1 MDTNR
6 QQEIF
11 EKGFKFGKIK
21 NGNRIINDAMLDL
34 DSLKKIKHTK
44 KYSRN
49 EIL

>member
-11 EKGFKFGKIK
+11 EKGFKFGRIK
-21 NGNRIINDAMLDL
+21 NGNRIIDDAMIDL
-34 DSLKKIKHTK
+34 DSLKKTKQTK

-49 EIL
+49 DIL